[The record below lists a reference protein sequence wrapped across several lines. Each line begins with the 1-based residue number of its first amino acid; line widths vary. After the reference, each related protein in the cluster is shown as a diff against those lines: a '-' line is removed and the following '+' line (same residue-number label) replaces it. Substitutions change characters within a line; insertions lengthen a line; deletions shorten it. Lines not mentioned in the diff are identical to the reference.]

1 MRSFVSLV
9 KNNSDD
15 PVMEIALPTLLGIT
29 TGLLLGLTGAGG
41 GIVAAPLLMLV
52 LHQSVTAAAPISL
65 LSITM
70 GALVGTLMG
79 LRSGQVRYRAA
90 LHLSAA
96 GLLFQPLG
104 IYASHVIPNTPLLLF
119 FAAVLGYLGLR
130 YWRGKTIARDKD
142 PACAISPTNKRFIW
156 NKPCLWVMTR
166 TGLLAG
172 FLSGLLG
179 LGGGFVLIPALR
191 RHTTLPMQAVSATSL
206 MVLTIVSAGGV
217 LQWMAAGEMNW
228 HIAAPFSWGAIL
240 GMVLGRMAMT
250 RIPEARVHLIFGGLC
265 LMVGAALVV
274 KAFASL

>member
-1 MRSFVSLV
+1 
-9 KNNSDD
+9 
-15 PVMEIALPTLLGIT
+15 MEIALPTLLGVT

-52 LHQSVTAAAPISL
+52 LHQSVSAAAPISL

-70 GALVGTLMG
+70 AALVGTIMG

-90 LHLSAA
+90 LLLSAA
-96 GLLFQPLG
+96 GLLFSPLG

-119 FAAVLGYLGLR
+119 FAGVLGYLGLR
-130 YWRGKTIARDKD
+130 YWRGKAIARDKE
-142 PACAISPTNKRFIW
+142 PACTINPTNKRFIW

-179 LGGGFVLIPALR
+179 LGGGFVLVPALR

-206 MVLTIVSAGGV
+206 MVLTIVSAGG
-217 LQWMAAGEMNW
+217 G
-228 HIAAPFSWGAIL
+228 IAMDGGGRNELAHSGPLLMGSHFGYGVGTHARAPHF
-240 GMVLGRMAMT
+240 
-250 RIPEARVHLIFGGLC
+250 
-265 LMVGAALVV
+265 
-274 KAFASL
+274 

>member
-90 LHLSAA
+90 LLLSAA

-179 LGGGFVLIPALR
+179 LGGWFCVDPR
-191 RHTTLPMQAVSATSL
+191 PTSSHH
-206 MVLTIVSAGGV
+206 LTHASRFG
-217 LQWMAAGEMNW
+217 
-228 HIAAPFSWGAIL
+228 HIAHGTHHRVRRGGIAMDG
-240 GMVLGRMAMT
+240 GGRNELAHSGPLLMGG
-250 RIPEARVHLIFGGLC
+250 HFGHG
-265 LMVGAALVV
+265 VGTHGHDPH
-274 KAFASL
+274 S